1 MSWPPGS
8 AARLGRPLTAAGGR
22 QMLHRARER
31 FADRLIEEV
40 AHSLGDP
47 TPERLAEELIDLGLY
62 EHCRPAWQRR
72 GAEG

>member
-1 MSWPPGS
+1 
-8 AARLGRPLTAAGGR
+8 
-22 QMLHRARER
+22 MLHRARER

-47 TPERLAEELIDLGLY
+47 TPERLVEELIDLGLY